1 MAMLVSFTAA
11 LSGNHTMLPT
21 KIEKAGTEK
30 IKQKETGVGKGSRA
44 CNHLFTR
51 LVLVYQ
57 LLVYLLFVQ
66 N

>member
-11 LSGNHTMLPT
+11 WSGNHKMHTN
-21 KIEKAGTEK
+21 AK
-30 IKQKETGVGKGSRA
+30 IKQKETGVGKGGRA

-57 LLVYLLFVQ
+57 LLVYLLFAQ